1 MTAWRIE
8 VAPFPGLSNV
18 AVPTKAIITIPITLY
33 GYGNGDDAEDG
44 GPERRRDGREHGE
57 HKADKER
64 FWCETRGADLC
75 PNISPCSQSWPGGH
89 GAPAVPYAAAGP
101 TKLWHHASKAS
112 LSSSR
117 SPSTLSAPDCTASS
131 GLSLPEATA
140 RKVSA
145 SPVTTRSGSG
155 TEPCLTSTLSPSLL
169 SLNRTWNASPSI
181 RNS

>member
-1 MTAWRIE
+1 MGSTSATKP
-8 VAPFPGLSNV
+8 VTV
-18 AVPTKAIITIPITLY
+18 AVYIFPT
-33 GYGNGDDAEDG
+33 
-44 GPERRRDGREHGE
+44 
-57 HKADKER
+57 
-64 FWCETRGADLC
+64 
-75 PNISPCSQSWPGGH
+75 ISPCSHSSLGDH

-117 SPSTLSAPDCTASS
+117 SPSTHSAPDRTASS

-155 TEPCLTSTLSPSLL
+155 TEPCLASTLSPS
-169 SLNRTWNASPSI
+169 SPSLT
-181 RNS
+181 RHPRAAGDGG

>member
-1 MTAWRIE
+1 MGCA
-8 VAPFPGLSNV
+8 
-18 AVPTKAIITIPITLY
+18 TLLKM
-33 GYGNGDDAEDG
+33 
-44 GPERRRDGREHGE
+44 RDRATSRQHGE
-57 HKADKER
+57 HYAVKER
-64 FWCETRGADLC
+64 YRCEAQSAYLF
-75 PNISPCSQSWPGGH
+75 PNVSPCTHRSPGGH

-117 SPSTLSAPDCTASS
+117 SPSTHSAPDCTASS

-155 TEPCLTSTLSPSLL
+155 TEPCLASTLSPSSP
-169 SLNRTWNASPSI
+169 SLTRTWNASPSI

>member
-1 MTAWRIE
+1 MC
-8 VAPFPGLSNV
+8 
-18 AVPTKAIITIPITLY
+18 
-33 GYGNGDDAEDG
+33 NG
-44 GPERRRDGREHGE
+44 RKHGE
-57 HKADKER
+57 HKRDKQR
-64 FWCETRGADLC
+64 CRCEAQSAYLF
-75 PNISPCSQSWPGGH
+75 PNISPCSHRSPGDH

-117 SPSTLSAPDCTASS
+117 SPSTHSAPDCTASS

-155 TEPCLTSTLSPSLL
+155 TEPCLTSTLSPS
-169 SLNRTWNASPSI
+169 SPSLT
-181 RNS
+181 RHPRAAGDG

>member
-1 MTAWRIE
+1 MTLMTIDGRGSLNGWRH
-8 VAPFPGLSNV
+8 PL
-18 AVPTKAIITIPITLY
+18 
-33 GYGNGDDAEDG
+33 
-44 GPERRRDGREHGE
+44 RRRERAMSWEHEE
-57 HKADKER
+57 HKAVKER
-64 FWCETRGADLC
+64 CRCEAHSAYLF
-75 PNISPCSQSWPGGH
+75 PNVSPCSHSSPGGH

-145 SPVTTRSGSG
+145 SPLTTRSGSG
-155 TEPCLTSTLSPSLL
+155 TEPCLASTLSPSSP
-169 SLNRTWNASPSI
+169 SLTRTWNASPSI